1 MNMSDQAFTV
11 GDLKRRLQAFD
22 DDDLLE
28 FQGGLTFNRLK
39 GRGPELVV
47 LEFCEPQAMLD
58 EAFRR
63 KNPHVQTVF
72 IKDSGPEDGEMV
84 WPVDISIS

>member
-1 MNMSDQAFTV
+1 MSNQEFTV
-11 GDLKRRLQAFD
+11 GDLKRQLQAFD
-22 DDDLLE
+22 DDDVIE

-39 GRGPELVV
+39 VRGPELVV

-58 EAFRR
+58 DAFKR

-72 IKDSGPEDGEMV
+72 IKDSGPENGEMV